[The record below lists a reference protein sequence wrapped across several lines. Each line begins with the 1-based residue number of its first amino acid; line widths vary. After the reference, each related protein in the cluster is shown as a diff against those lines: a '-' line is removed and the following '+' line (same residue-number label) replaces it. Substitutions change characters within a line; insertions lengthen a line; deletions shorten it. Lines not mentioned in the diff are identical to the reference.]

1 MSVGVFDQMMTVD
14 EKWRRQLADEL
25 EEEEEEEEKNL
36 SQDWIGR
43 KEKVLKL
50 IVDVADPALQIA
62 MSSSFMNDLA
72 WRSPEE

>member
-36 SQDWIGR
+36 SQD
-43 KEKVLKL
+43 
-50 IVDVADPALQIA
+50 
-62 MSSSFMNDLA
+62 
-72 WRSPEE
+72 